1 MCLTRSLMTD
11 IAQEGAVQDSIVEVE
26 FTLNGDKIAD
36 SVDGK
41 KSLLRYLRDDCGLM
55 GTKYG
60 CSSGDCGSC
69 VVHVDG
75 KPGDSCGYLMRR
87 AQGVKIETIDGLA
100 EPDGTLHPIQAAFLD
115 RGAVQC
121 GFCIPGMIMATKS
134 LLEKTPNPTE
144 DEIREGLK
152 DNICRCTGFMP
163 IFDAVKQAALW
174 LQDEDSYEEWAPKYG
189 PMGTSAVLID
199 GHQSVQGKLPYA
211 DDLTMEGM
219 LHGKVVWSDH
229 PYAKIVSL
237 DFSAAEKADGV
248 RSVITR
254 ADVPGLNAHGRTVP
268 AQPVFCRDYVR
279 FTGEPIALVLADS
292 REQRTK
298 VPDLPREKI
307 RINSTPIGGGFG
319 GKLEIAVEGM
329 IAVATYVTRRPS

>member
-1 MCLTRSLMTD
+1 MTD
-11 IAQEGAVQDSIVEVE
+11 TAQEGAVDQELVDVE
-26 FTLNGDKIAD
+26 FTLNAD
-36 SVDGK
+36 HVADRVDGK

-55 GTKYG
+55 GTKDG

-75 KPGDSCGYLMRR
+75 KPVDSCVYLMRR
-87 AQGVKIETIDGLA
+87 AKGVTVETIDGLA

-163 IFDAVKQAALW
+163 IFDAVKKAAEW
-174 LQDEDSYEEWAPKYG
+174 LQDEDAYDEWKPKYG
-189 PMGTSAVLID
+189 PMGTSSVLLDGID
-199 GHQSVQGKLPYA
+199 SVQGKLPYA
-211 DDLTMEGM
+211 DDLTMDGM

-237 DFSAAEKADGV
+237 DW
-248 RSVITR
+248 
-254 ADVPGLNAHGRTVP
+254 
-268 AQPVFCRDYVR
+268 
-279 FTGEPIALVLADS
+279 
-292 REQRTK
+292 
-298 VPDLPREKI
+298 
-307 RINSTPIGGGFG
+307 
-319 GKLEIAVEGM
+319 
-329 IAVATYVTRRPS
+329 